1 MSSCLC
7 CPPCYTFW
15 RGAFVAKSFFNKV
28 FVQTSTRGI
37 RVQSALYSKIRKG
50 ERISREEGLFLL
62 RNSELLDLADLANV
76 IRFKKNPDPRVT
88 FVVDTNPNYTN
99 ICNVDCIF
107 CAFYRHPGE
116 KGEYTYT
123 VDEMIR
129 NFKNAA
135 SKGVTT
141 VLLQGGVNP
150 ALPFDYYLEMV
161 KRTVAEVPAIYPH
174 FYSTSEILGMVNVSG
189 LSLKEVLTKLWDAGL
204 RSIPGGGAEILSDGV
219 KRKIS
224 SKKGTSEDWLR
235 VMREAHALGY
245 KSTATMM
252 YGHLEND
259 EDIITHLESV
269 RKLQDEFNGFT
280 AFVPWSFKPGN
291 TPLEKIIPHYATP
304 TRYLQMIA
312 FSRIYLDNFPHIQ
325 ASWFSEGKKTG
336 QIALHFGADDFGGTL
351 LEENVHAAANFVNK
365 TNTEECIQLI
375 HESGFDAAQRGT
387 LYDIKRVLPR
397 SKAA

>member
-1 MSSCLC
+1 M
-7 CPPCYTFW
+7 
-15 RGAFVAKSFFNKV
+15 
-28 FVQTSTRGI
+28 
-37 RVQSALYSKIRKG
+37 QSELYSKIRSG
-50 ERISREEGLFLL
+50 QRITKEEGLFLL
-62 RNSELLDLADLANV
+62 RSAELLDLADLANE
-76 IRFKKNPDPRVT
+76 IRFKKNPAPQVT
-88 FVVDTNPNYTN
+88 FVVDTNPNYS
-99 ICNVDCIF
+99 NVCTIDCIF

-123 VDEMIR
+123 VDHMIQ
-129 NFKNAA
+129 NFKDAA
-135 SKGVTT
+135 AKGVTT

-150 ALPFDYYLEMV
+150 ALPFEYYLEMV
-161 KRTVAEVPAIYPH
+161 RRTVTEVPEIYPH
-174 FYSTSEILGMVNVSG
+174 FYSTSEILGMTHVSG
-189 LSLKEVLTKLWDAGL
+189 LTLQEVLQHLWDAGL
-204 RSIPGGGAEILSDGV
+204 RSIPGGGAEILSDRV
-219 KRKIS
+219 KKKIS
-224 SKKGTSEDWLR
+224 SKKGSSEDWLN
-235 VMREAHALGY
+235 VMREAHKIGY

-252 YGHLEND
+252 YGHLETD
-259 EDIITHLESV
+259 EDIVAHLESI
-269 RKLQDEFNGFT
+269 RRLQDEHQGFT

-304 TRYLQMIA
+304 MRYLQMIA

-365 TNTEECIQLI
+365 TNTAECIQLI

-387 LYDIKRVLPR
+387 LYDLRKVFSK

>member
-1 MSSCLC
+1 MQ
-7 CPPCYTFW
+7 
-15 RGAFVAKSFFNKV
+15 A
-28 FVQTSTRGI
+28 
-37 RVQSALYSKIRKG
+37 ALYSKIRNG
-50 ERISREEGLFLL
+50 ERITKEEGLFLL
-62 RNSELLDLADLANV
+62 RNAELLDLADLANEL
-76 IRFKKNPDPRVT
+76 RYRKNPASQVT

-99 ICNVDCIF
+99 ICDVDCIF
-107 CAFYRHPGE
+107 CAFYRHPGD
-116 KGEYTYT
+116 KGEYTYS
-123 VDEMIR
+123 VDQMIR
-129 NFKNAA
+129 NFKQSAA
-135 SKGVTT
+135 KGVTT

-150 ALPFDYYLEMV
+150 ALPFEYYLEMIR
-161 KRTVAEVPAIYPH
+161 RTIAEVPEIHPH
-174 FYSTSEILGMVNVSG
+174 FYSTSEILGMVHVSG
-189 LSLKEVLTKLWDAGL
+189 FSLQQVLKNLWDAGL
-204 RSIPGGGAEILSDGV
+204 RSIPGGGAEILSDRV
-219 KRKIS
+219 KKKIS
-224 SKKGTSEDWLR
+224 NKKGTSEDWLT
-235 VMREAHALGY
+235 VMREAHKIGY

-252 YGHLEND
+252 YGHLETD
-259 EDIITHLESV
+259 EDILTHLDSV
-269 RKLQDEFNGFT
+269 RALQDEHRGFT

-365 TNTEECIQLI
+365 TNTDECIQMI

-387 LYDIKRVLPR
+387 LYDIKKVYHR